1 MGFLAKLETIPSQYR
16 WALIPLPL
24 LIVAVSYWYF
34 LYQPE
39 AQVIENLQQQIARQ
53 TVTLTQYRQVAA
65 NYDKFQKEVEELEVN
80 LRLALAQLPT
90 SKEIPELIRQISDLG
105 VRTGLQITLLR
116 PQAEDMQ
123 EFYAAVPITVK
134 MVGAFHAMGQFF
146 DQLSHLPRIISVN
159 KLKLTTTKTDKQKEA
174 RIETECLA
182 TTYRFLD
189 EQEARVSAAASNP
202 TRHRKN

>member
-1 MGFLAKLETIPSQYR
+1 MGFLTKLETIPSQYR

-34 LYQPE
+34 LYQPA
-39 AQVIENLQQQIARQ
+39 AQVIENLQQQIVRQ

-65 NYDKFQKEVEELEVN
+65 NYNKFQREVEELEVN

-116 PQAEDMQ
+116 PQAEEMQ

-159 KLKLTTTKTDKQKEA
+159 KLKLTTTKTDKKNEA
-174 RIETECLA
+174 HIETECLA

-189 EQEARVSAAASNP
+189 EQEARVSAAASDP
-202 TRHRKN
+202 TRSRKN